1 MRKPFLFSL
10 SLLVASVLTGCMSV
24 SADDTADTNTSSSY
38 VPVRASNDPQVVKVG
53 VMMKDASHFTRM
65 TASAGNSANTANTTT
80 TSAGTTTTSCPLVS
94 EGEFQNFL
102 AELRSYYTQV
112 VAISDR
118 SECTDCAAFV
128 SVDATIQFGS
138 VNGYSA
144 QVVADFT
151 GIDPKKKLASVS
163 AYSRAAF
170 DGANAG
176 TIGMT
181 LINGATL
188 GILTPVTAPLGA
200 QMQCSLMQTRSEQIF
215 TNLVREVD
223 NKIRADAG
231 LTAKAIEAANGK
243 TADAVKTDTKADV
256 KTESKTESKAD
267 TKAETAA
274 PANTATQADVKADV
288 KAETKTDS
296 KADTA
301 STVKPMSITEKYPQ
315 LIQLKDLLDKGIL
328 TQEEFDR
335 EKAKILGL

>member
-24 SADDTADTNTSSSY
+24 SADDTADTTTSSSY

-215 TNLVREVD
+215 TNLVREVG

-243 TADAVKTDTKADV
+243 TADAVKTDAKADV
-256 KTESKTESKAD
+256 TAESKAD
-267 TKAETAA
+267 TKAESAA

-288 KAETKTDS
+288 KAETKSDS

>member
-1 MRKPFLFSL
+1 MCKSFLFSL
-10 SLLVASVLTGCMSV
+10 SLIVASVLTGCMSV
-24 SADDTADTNTSSSY
+24 SADDTSDTTTSSSY

-65 TASAGNSANTANTTT
+65 TASTGNSANTTTT
-80 TSAGTTTTSCPLVS
+80 GTGTTTTSCPLVS

-200 QMQCSLMQTRSEQIF
+200 QMQCTLMQTRSEQIF
-215 TNLVREVD
+215 TNLVREVG

-243 TADAVKTDTKADV
+243 TADAVKTDTKTDV
-256 KTESKTESKAD
+256 KTD
-267 TKAETAA
+267 TKAETPA
-274 PANTATQADVKADV
+274 PANTSTQADV

>member
-24 SADDTADTNTSSSY
+24 SADDTSDGTTSSSY

-65 TASAGNSANTANTTT
+65 TASAGNSTNTTT

-94 EGEFQNFL
+94 EGEFENFL

-200 QMQCSLMQTRSEQIF
+200 QMQCTLMQTRSEQIF
-215 TNLVREVD
+215 SNLVREVG

-231 LTAKAIEAANGK
+231 LTAKAIEAANGI
-243 TADAVKTDTKADV
+243 TADAVKTDAKADV
-256 KTESKTESKAD
+256 KAETKAETKAD

-274 PANTATQADVKADV
+274 PANTATQADVKA
-288 KAETKTDS
+288 ETKSDS

-301 STVKPMSITEKYPQ
+301 STAKPMSITEKYPQ